1 MQLLYLPDSAK
12 TMSTCGCV
20 VEDLTPPQDREQW
33 VDNNNNI
40 GVVND
45 SAERGVC

>member
-1 MQLLYLPDSAK
+1 MQFSLYLPDLAK

-20 VEDLTPPQDREQW
+20 VEDRTAPEGGEQY
-33 VDNNNNI
+33 VDNNL

-45 SAERGVC
+45 SAEKGVC